1 MKIVYLDNE
10 NITKVDPAVLKA
22 VNERYVKNFG
32 VPGGEFGH
40 RYDEE
45 ASNAIW
51 KARETIARKINAQPD
66 EIIFTSGVTEGNNL
80 AIKGSVLYF
89 SRRKGKAKIVTS
101 QIERKCVLNS
111 FKYLSELGHEAVFVG
126 VDNEGH
132 VRLDEL
138 EMSAKH
144 AFLISIHHANHEI
157 GTLQNLKEIGEIA
170 SDNNAL
176 FHVDATHSFLKE
188 KIDVEKYGIDMMT
201 ISGHVIH
208 APLGSGALYIRNG
221 IKLEPLFHGD
231 AREFGYRAGHPNMP
245 AIVGL
250 AKAVEIMKEEHIQK
264 MRKMQNYLIKKLLS
278 IEDSKLNGSMKKRVC
293 NNINV
298 SFKGVEGEAILMMAN
313 EKGLIIRTGSA
324 CYSPELKPSYVI
336 LAIGGSMEDA
346 NSSTRITISRFN
358 TMEEMEK
365 TYEIMSEIIK
375 RLREFSPL
383 YRRKK

>member
-1 MKIVYLDNE
+1 MIYFDNE
-10 NITKVDPAVLKA
+10 NVTKVDPAVLEAMK
-22 VNERYVKNFG
+22 ERYTKNFG

-40 RYDEE
+40 AVEEE

-51 KARETIARKINAQPD
+51 EAREVVARKINAEPD
-66 EIIFTSGVTEGNNL
+66 EIIFTSGVTESNNL
-80 AIKGSVLYF
+80 AIKGSVFYF

-101 QIERKCVLNS
+101 EIERKCILNS

-126 VDNEGH
+126 VDGDGQINME
-132 VRLDEL
+132 EL
-138 EMSAKH
+138 EKAAKNS
-144 AFLISIHHANHEI
+144 FLVSIHHANHEI
-157 GTLQNLKEIGEIA
+157 GVLQDLKAIGEIA
-170 SDNNAL
+170 NDAGSL

-201 ISGHVIH
+201 MSGHVIH
-208 APLGSGALYIRNG
+208 APLGSGALFIRDG
-221 IKLEPLFHGD
+221 VKLEPLFHGD

-245 AIVGL
+245 AIAGF
-250 AKAVEIMKEEHIQK
+250 AKAVELMKEEHIQK
-264 MRKMQNYLIKKLLS
+264 MKRMQQYLIKNLLS
-278 IEDSKLNGSMKKRVC
+278 IEDSRLNGSMKRVC
-293 NNINV
+293 NNVNV

-313 EKGLIIRTGSA
+313 QKGLIIRTGSA

-346 NSSTRITISRFN
+346 NSSTRITISRMN

-365 TYEIMSEIIK
+365 AYEILKDVIE

>member
-1 MKIVYLDNE
+1 MIYLDNE
-10 NITKVDPAVLKA
+10 NVTKVDPAVLEAMK
-22 VNERYVKNFG
+22 ERYTKNFG

-40 RYDEE
+40 AVEEE

-51 KARETIARKINAQPD
+51 EAREVVASKNYAEPD
-66 EIIFTSGVTEGNNL
+66 EIIFTSGVTESNNL
-80 AIKGSVLYF
+80 AIKGSVFYF

-101 QIERKCVLNS
+101 EIERKCILNS

-126 VDNEGH
+126 VDGDGQINME
-132 VRLDEL
+132 EL
-138 EMSAKH
+138 EKAAKNS
-144 AFLISIHHANHEI
+144 FLVSIHHANHEI
-157 GTLQNLKEIGEIA
+157 GVLQDLKAIGEIA
-170 SDNNAL
+170 NDAGSL

-201 ISGHVIH
+201 MSGHVIH
-208 APLGSGALYIRNG
+208 APLGSGALFIRDG
-221 IKLEPLFHGD
+221 VKLEPLFHGD

-245 AIVGL
+245 AIAGF
-250 AKAVEIMKEEHIQK
+250 AKAVELMKEEHIQK
-264 MRKMQNYLIKKLLS
+264 MKRMQQYLIKNLLS
-278 IEDSKLNGSMKKRVC
+278 IEDSRLNGSMKRVC
-293 NNINV
+293 NNVNV

-313 EKGLIIRTGSA
+313 QKGLIIRTGSA

-346 NSSTRITISRFN
+346 NSSTRITISRMN
-358 TMEEMEK
+358 TMKEMEK
-365 TYEIMSEIIK
+365 AYEILKDVIE

>member
-10 NITKVDPAVLKA
+10 NVAKVDPAVLKA

-40 RYDEE
+40 IYEEE

-51 KARETIARKINAQPD
+51 KAREVVARKINAEPD
-66 EIIFTSGVTEGNNL
+66 EIIFTSGVTESNNL
-80 AIKGSVLYF
+80 AIKGSVFYF

-101 QIERKCVLNS
+101 KIERKCIINS

-126 VDNEGH
+126 VNGEGH
-132 VRLDEL
+132 INLDEL
-138 EMSAKH
+138 ETAARN
-144 AFLISIHHANHEI
+144 AFLISVHHANHEI
-157 GTLQNLKEIGEIA
+157 GTLQDLKAVGEIA
-170 SDNNAL
+170 GNNNAL

-201 ISGHVIH
+201 MSGHVIH
-208 APLGSGALYIRNG
+208 APLGSGALFIRDG
-221 IKLEPLFHGD
+221 VKLEPLFHGD
-231 AREFGYRAGHPNMP
+231 AREFGMRAGHPNMP
-245 AIVGL
+245 AIMGF
-250 AKAVEIMKEEHIQK
+250 AKAVELMKEEHIQK
-264 MRKMQNYLIKKLLS
+264 MKKMQNYLIKKLLS

-324 CYSPELKPSYVI
+324 CYNPELKPSYVI

-365 TYEIMSEIIK
+365 THEIMKEVIE
-375 RLREFSPL
+375 RLREFSPV

>member
-1 MKIVYLDNE
+1 MIYLDNE
-10 NITKVDPAVLKA
+10 NVTKVDPAVLEIMK
-22 VNERYVKNFG
+22 ERYTKNFG

-40 RYDEE
+40 AVEEE

-51 KARETIARKINAQPD
+51 EAREVVARKINAEPD
-66 EIIFTSGVTEGNNL
+66 EIIFTSGVTESNNL
-80 AIKGSVLYF
+80 AIKGSVFYF

-101 QIERKCVLNS
+101 EIERKCILNS

-126 VDNEGH
+126 VDGDGQINME
-132 VRLDEL
+132 EL
-138 EMSAKH
+138 EKAAKNS
-144 AFLISIHHANHEI
+144 FLVSIHHANHEI
-157 GTLQNLKEIGEIA
+157 GVLQDLKAIGEIA
-170 SDNNAL
+170 NDAGSL

-201 ISGHVIH
+201 MSGHVIH
-208 APLGSGALYIRNG
+208 APLGSGALFIRDG
-221 IKLEPLFHGD
+221 VKLEPLFHGD

-245 AIVGL
+245 AIAGF
-250 AKAVEIMKEEHIQK
+250 AKAVELMKEEHIQK
-264 MRKMQNYLIKKLLS
+264 MKRMQQYLIKNLLS
-278 IEDSKLNGSMKKRVC
+278 IEDSRLNGSMKRVC
-293 NNINV
+293 NNVNV

-313 EKGLIIRTGSA
+313 QKGLIIRTGSA

-346 NSSTRITISRFN
+346 NSSTRITISRMN

-365 TYEIMSEIIK
+365 AYEILKDVIE

>member
-1 MKIVYLDNE
+1 MIYLDNE
-10 NITKVDPAVLKA
+10 NVTKVDPAVLEIMK
-22 VNERYVKNFG
+22 ERYTKNFG

-40 RYDEE
+40 AVEEE

-51 KARETIARKINAQPD
+51 EAREVVARKINAEPD
-66 EIIFTSGVTEGNNL
+66 EIIFTSGVTESNNL
-80 AIKGSVLYF
+80 AIKGSVFYF

-101 QIERKCVLNS
+101 EIERKCILNS

-126 VDNEGH
+126 VDGDGQINME
-132 VRLDEL
+132 EL
-138 EMSAKH
+138 EKAAKNS
-144 AFLISIHHANHEI
+144 FLVSIHHANHEI
-157 GTLQNLKEIGEIA
+157 GVLQDLKAIGEIA
-170 SDNNAL
+170 NDAGSL

-201 ISGHVIH
+201 MSGHVIH
-208 APLGSGALYIRNG
+208 APLGSGALFIRDG
-221 IKLEPLFHGD
+221 VKLEPLFHGD

-245 AIVGL
+245 AIAGF
-250 AKAVEIMKEEHIQK
+250 AKAVELMKEEHIQK
-264 MRKMQNYLIKKLLS
+264 MKRMQQYLIKNLLS
-278 IEDSKLNGSMKKRVC
+278 IEDSRLNGSMKRVC
-293 NNINV
+293 NNVNV

-313 EKGLIIRTGSA
+313 QKGLIIRTGSA

-346 NSSTRITISRFN
+346 NSSTRITISRMN
-358 TMEEMEK
+358 TMKEMEK
-365 TYEIMSEIIK
+365 AYEILKDVIE

>member
-1 MKIVYLDNE
+1 MIYLDNE
-10 NITKVDPAVLKA
+10 NVTKVDPAVLEAMK
-22 VNERYVKNFG
+22 ERYTKNFG

-40 RYDEE
+40 AVEEE

-51 KARETIARKINAQPD
+51 EAREVVARKINAEPD
-66 EIIFTSGVTEGNNL
+66 EIIFTSGVTESNNL
-80 AIKGSVLYF
+80 AIKGSVFYF

-101 QIERKCVLNS
+101 EIERKCILNS

-126 VDNEGH
+126 VDGDGQINME
-132 VRLDEL
+132 EL
-138 EMSAKH
+138 EKAAKNS
-144 AFLISIHHANHEI
+144 FLVSIHHANHEI
-157 GTLQNLKEIGEIA
+157 GVLQDLKAIGEIA
-170 SDNNAL
+170 NDAGSL

-201 ISGHVIH
+201 MSGHVIH
-208 APLGSGALYIRNG
+208 APLGSGALFIRDG
-221 IKLEPLFHGD
+221 VKLEPLFHGD

-245 AIVGL
+245 AIAGF
-250 AKAVEIMKEEHIQK
+250 AKAVELMKEEHIQK
-264 MRKMQNYLIKKLLS
+264 MKRMQQYLIKNLLS
-278 IEDSKLNGSMKKRVC
+278 IEDSRLNGSMKRVC
-293 NNINV
+293 NNVNV

-313 EKGLIIRTGSA
+313 QKGLIIRTGSA

-346 NSSTRITISRFN
+346 NSSTRITISRMN

-365 TYEIMSEIIK
+365 AYEILKDVIE